1 MTKSVEEG
9 KRLYLLDAYALI
21 FRAYYAFIRNPR
33 INSKGLNTSAIFGFV
48 NTLLDILQEHNP
60 SHIAVVFDH
69 KSPSFRVKEYPLY
82 KANRQETP
90 EDIQKAEPWIR
101 KIIQALRIPILE
113 AEGYEADDVIATLAK
128 KAQEKGYEVFM
139 VTPDKDF
146 MQVLD
151 QHIAMYKPSRG
162 GDPPEIIDVEKFRE
176 KYGLESPRQFID
188 VLALMGDSSDN
199 IPGVKGVGEKTAVK
213 LIREFGSLENL
224 YANIDKV
231 KGKLREKLL
240 QDKENAFLS
249 KKLATILYDAPVPF
263 DPDALVRSEP
273 DNDILRKIFEELE
286 FRSLLRRLFE
296 DTEEPAL
303 TPSVQGEL
311 FGAATEQGD
320 GDRRKQYDG
329 KTQQYLL
336 IEDVE
341 RLQEILDALG
351 AEEEVAFD
359 TETTGLD
366 PLRSKLIAVSLSAE
380 PHRAYAVLLPSEGE
394 QRRRML
400 ELLQQFFTRQ
410 SILKIAHNAKFD
422 VKALQWAGVE
432 VRGPY
437 YDTMIAHFLA
447 EPEQR
452 HRLDDLAKNYLHYTP
467 ISIESLIGKR
477 GPKQRSMDTVDPQ
490 KLGIYAAEDAD
501 LTLQLK
507 PILDRMLE
515 QREQRSIFEK
525 IEMPLMPVLARME
538 LKGVAVDVPFLKA
551 YSEELE
557 REMLQIREQI
567 YQLAGMEFNLD
578 SPRQVG
584 AVLFDQLKIPYT
596 RPKTKTGQYSTREE
610 VLRKLKDK
618 HPIIP
623 LILEYREIA
632 KLKSTYVDALPELVH
647 PETGRIHTT
656 FNQTIAITG
665 RLSSTNPNL
674 QNIPIRTERG
684 RRIRQA
690 FVAGGEGSVML
701 SADYSQIELRLLAH
715 MSEDENMIR
724 AFQQGRD
731 IHRATAARI
740 FKVEEEAVTPEM
752 RRIAKAVNF
761 GIAYGQSAFGL
772 SQTLEISRKEAS
784 EIIRQYY
791 EEFPGIRKY
800 MERIIRFARE
810 HGYVETLLGRR
821 RYLRDI
827 HSRNDTVRKA
837 AERNA
842 INSPIQG
849 SAADL
854 IKLAMIEIDDQLQA
868 QHPDAHMLL
877 QVHDELLF
885 EVPKDE
891 LESVQTLVRNT
902 MENALQLKVPLVVDI
917 GVGKNWLEAH

>member
-101 KIIQALRIPILE
+101 KVIQALRIPILE

-791 EEFPGIRKY
+791 EEFPGIKKY

-854 IKLAMIEIDDQLQA
+854 IKLAMIEIDDLLQA
-868 QHPDAHMLL
+868 QHPKAHMLL

>member
-199 IPGVKGVGEKTAVK
+199 IPGVKGVGEKTAIK

-422 VKALQWAGVE
+422 VKALRWAGVE

>member
-690 FVAGGEGSVML
+690 FVAGGEGSVLL

>member
-1 MTKSVEEG
+1 MTKSVEES

-48 NTLLDILQEHNP
+48 NTLLDILQQHDP

-151 QHIAMYKPSRG
+151 RHIAMYKPSRG

-273 DNDILRKIFEELE
+273 DNESLRKIFEELE
-286 FRSLLRRLFE
+286 FRSLLRRLFD
-296 DTEEPAL
+296 DTEEPVIA
-303 TPSVQGEL
+303 PSVQGEL
-311 FGAATEQGD
+311 FGAAAEQGD

-336 IEDVE
+336 VEDVD
-341 RLQEILDALG
+341 RLQEVLDALS
-351 AEEEVAFD
+351 EVEEVAFD

-380 PHRAYAVLLPSEGE
+380 PHRAYAVLLPAEGAS
-394 QRRRML
+394 RRRML
-400 ELLQQFFTRQ
+400 ELLQQFFTRR

-422 VKALQWAGVE
+422 VKALQWAGVD

-477 GPKQRSMDTVDPQ
+477 GPKQRSMETVEPQ
-490 KLGIYAAEDAD
+490 MLGIYAAEDAD

-584 AVLFDQLKIPYT
+584 AVLFEQLKIPYT

-690 FVAGGEGSVML
+690 FVAGGESSVLL

-740 FKVEEEAVTPEM
+740 FKVDEEAVTPEM

-791 EEFPGIRKY
+791 EEFPGIKKY
-800 MERIIRFARE
+800 MERIIRYARE

-854 IKLAMIEIDDQLQA
+854 IKLAMIEIDNLLQTK
-868 QHPDAHMLL
+868 HPNAHMLL

-885 EVPKDE
+885 EVPKGD
-891 LESVQTLVRNT
+891 LESVQTLVRST

>member
-791 EEFPGIRKY
+791 EEFPGIKKY

-854 IKLAMIEIDDQLQA
+854 IKLAMIEIDDLLQA
-868 QHPDAHMLL
+868 QHPKAHMLL